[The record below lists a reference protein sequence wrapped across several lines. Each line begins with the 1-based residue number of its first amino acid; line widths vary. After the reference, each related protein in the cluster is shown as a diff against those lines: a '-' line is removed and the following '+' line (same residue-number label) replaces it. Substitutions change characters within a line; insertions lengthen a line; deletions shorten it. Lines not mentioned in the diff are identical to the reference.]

1 MSPRPTGLSL
11 QESLENLF
19 YEGKQM
25 TVGYMPT
32 GAPLTLPVFDPFK
45 ALDWSAIQ
53 VRVKRLQM
61 RIAKAVREMMSSCTP
76 GLPRPLKGLSRV
88 KRNFHAR
95 FLGEW
100 RLVTVAA
107 YPT

>member
-25 TVGYMPT
+25 TVGIMPT

-53 VRVKRLQM
+53 AKVKRLQM
-61 RIAKAVREMMSSCTP
+61 RITEAVPE
-76 GLPRPLKGLSRV
+76 PRYLLDG
-88 KRNFHAR
+88 
-95 FLGEW
+95 
-100 RLVTVAA
+100 
-107 YPT
+107 

>member
-25 TVGYMPT
+25 TVGIMPT

-45 ALDWSAIQ
+45 SLDWSAI
-53 VRVKRLQM
+53 RLF
-61 RIAKAVREMMSSCTP
+61 RP
-76 GLPRPLKGLSRV
+76 GSKDCKCVLQ
-88 KRNFHAR
+88 
-95 FLGEW
+95 
-100 RLVTVAA
+100 RLCEKNATER
-107 YPT
+107 